1 MFQKTYIVLGNF
13 VAAVNMMRRRDPVL
27 DKWFEDS
34 ALRPYHVMITLCDN
48 FFNFFRML

>member
-27 DKWFEDS
+27 DKWFEDCFATIS
-34 ALRPYHVMITLCDN
+34 RNDN
-48 FFNFFRML
+48 FM